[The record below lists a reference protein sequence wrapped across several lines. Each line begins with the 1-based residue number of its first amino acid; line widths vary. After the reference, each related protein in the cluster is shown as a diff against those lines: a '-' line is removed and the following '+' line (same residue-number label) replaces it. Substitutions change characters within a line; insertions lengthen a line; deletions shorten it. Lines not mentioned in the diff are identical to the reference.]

1 MIFCTQCGSEAK
13 DATRFCSKCG
23 SRLKAASPSQN
34 AKPSA
39 KSSNPPRKV
48 QKNIPPPVSQD
59 HSQKNKTLIARAI
72 VKGLTKS
79 LTLTALVLGPGIA
92 LLLAGFQVMGMIWL
106 FLGSF
111 WLMARTYRK
120 PWRLTVLSCFIPP
133 VVTVASYLVQLWLF
147 SGEAFS
153 LPAISVA
160 ILLGLL
166 FGWWRGRSHQIYW
179 EGNSLFAKRTYGYMV
194 TWVLAY
200 GLTQALAATAS
211 SVLLIRAGLV
221 TGAFTTAVL
230 MMVSVM
236 LLRQRK
242 ISMMPPMPHV
252 ATLILAGVFGL
263 ALMFPHST
271 WAASQGGRE
280 AANHELARAIDSG
293 NAVELYGAALATGL
307 NDQLGITNLRRK
319 QSKGSSPD
327 TESYAGF
334 IFSLGEFT
342 ARANGVDMEIF
353 ILTVTGQTF
362 RTKTMV
368 SMVAPTLLDEFHSWL
383 LTMSKENKDTLSRI
397 ISRKDYGEY
406 GLLINGPDKGNA
418 IALGLMVADGRV
430 VLVGYKAIGRTD
442 RVQMTKS
449 MAEATLNYL
458 DRKYTA
464 GPGTITIPADEATAA
479 TVATLVMLTSAGI
492 AVSLVQSIAAATGQ
506 VIQVVA
512 ETTANEVTTALDE
525 QGPGDERGKAPPGE
539 QVPPDRP
546 PPQGGPPLYDKEGV
560 AFERN
565 EQGQYWAPDANG
577 NWVWMDEGGAREASS
592 ALRGERL
599 TREAEQR
606 HHDSETDRMLKE
618 SREKI
623 HARNQ
628 QEEAEFLRRER
639 QQQQQEAAQQD
650 RRDRLVAQAEKMAK
664 REGGDLEKE
673 INQLVKDGSYAGLE
687 DLYRENLEKQITGGT
702 AVSASEQNW
711 EQALAVGENISR
723 GVVAASKGA
732 LMVAGGP
739 AGAAATGLAVGT
751 VSAAEQGTES
761 YVRGDSLGKVAA
773 KTAGGFLSGA
783 KDGMVSVYTNLP
795 GVGTGAKLMVG
806 AAADATETYVRT
818 GDGKQALIS
827 AGVSLVGDGAGA
839 KIDGFGNVV
848 GRELSRAA
856 VTVAAAE
863 TTNLAAGG
871 EFGDAYQTALIN
883 HLGGKIGSR
892 AGTHF
897 VNKAVGVEGP
907 DPLARTQVDHEQ
919 RVRDALEGTEAAKT
933 GIPLENQARVVQEL
947 EGSRHRAVVTDGMG
961 RPRLDADGNEVTTE
975 FVNTRKAL
983 EQLQDP
989 SSSRSA
995 KLGPEDLK
1003 QAIIDTRQQ
1012 KIYDPADRETI
1023 RRVTPTLEQ
1032 AGLLK
1037 PGDEVV
1043 MDSFSTPGEK
1053 PSLGADRDARLV
1065 IKRPNGKPVTDKQD
1079 GFDRIEIDRKHWEDI
1094 AHKEFFRHTTEIA
1107 RSGGQ
1112 EITPETQPEY
1122 FRRRAEM
1129 EFMKRPDTPAEIEA
1143 LQRRGFSQEQIAK
1156 LQQQGMTQDQI
1167 DAKAWAEAHNQLFT
1181 DRNHMEASADNA
1193 DQAFVKA
1200 ERGLK
1205 QVQVESN
1212 VMPVADGKA
1221 RLLDPEGFARMWA
1234 EKSRFYDHNPPEALA
1249 QSQKGITGLMRLRDG
1264 YRKQGLVPPPFTER
1278 TARAMEI
1285 VARAEVGA
1293 DATPET
1299 IARINRQMQDL
1310 GYKDLNDGLA
1320 KIAYQ
1325 NELLKWSSKSSV
1337 KELGT
1342 SDLTRISQSS
1352 PAPIEDGEKG
1362 EGG

>member
-1 MIFCTQCGSEAK
+1 MVSCT
-13 DATRFCSKCG
+13 KCG
-23 SRLKAASPSQN
+23 SDLKDTAKFCVKCGQPVTSVQKAAKAVKVKKNKPKAAPKL
-34 AKPSA
+34 AKA
-39 KSSNPPRKV
+39 AA
-48 QKNIPPPVSQD
+48 PPVQASTP
-59 HSQKNKTLIARAI
+59 KNKALIAKAI
-72 VKGLTKS
+72 AKGLTKS
-79 LTLTALVLGPGIA
+79 LTTSALVLGPGIA
-92 LLLAGFQVMGMIWL
+92 ILMAGFQAVGMIWL

-111 WLMARTYRK
+111 WLMARSYKK
-120 PWRLTVLSCFIPP
+120 PWRLTVLSCLIPP
-133 VVTVASYLVQLWLF
+133 VVTVMSYLVQLWLF

-153 LPAISVA
+153 LLAIGLAVVA
-160 ILLGLL
+160 GLL

-200 GLTQALAATAS
+200 GFTQALAATAS

-242 ISMMPPMPHV
+242 AIVMPPMQHV
-252 ATLILAGVFGL
+252 AALILAGVFGL
-263 ALMFPHST
+263 ALLLPQST
-271 WAASQGGRE
+271 WAASQDRRE
-280 AANHELARAIDSG
+280 VANRELEKAIDSG
-293 NAVELYGAALATGL
+293 NAADLYGAALATGL

-319 QSKGSSPD
+319 RSKGSSPD

-334 IFSLGEFT
+334 TFSLAEFT
-342 ARANGVDMEIF
+342 ARANGDKMEIF
-353 ILTVTGQTF
+353 ILTVTGQSF

-368 SMVAPTLLDEFHSWL
+368 SMMAPTLLDEFHSWL
-383 LTMSKENKDTLSRI
+383 LK
-397 ISRKDYGEY
+397 ISNEKGDEFAGTIARMNYGEY
-406 GLLINGPDKGNA
+406 GLLINGPDKKSS
-418 IALGLMVADGRV
+418 IALAVMVADGRV
-430 VLVGYKAIGRTD
+430 VMVGYEAVGRRD
-442 RVQMTKS
+442 RVQMTRS

-458 DRKYTA
+458 DRMYTA
-464 GPGTITIPADEATAA
+464 GPGTVTIPAGEATVA
-479 TVATLVMLTSAGI
+479 TAATLVMLTTAGI

-506 VIQVVA
+506 VVQVVA
-512 ETTANEVTTALDE
+512 ETTVNEVTSALDE
-525 QGPGDERGKAPPGE
+525 QGLGDMPPPGDGQEDAPPD
-539 QVPPDRP
+539 QP
-546 PPQGGPPLYDKEGV
+546 PPRRGPDLYDKEGETF
-560 AFERN
+560 ARN
-565 EQGQYWAPDANG
+565 EDGEYWAPNAKGD
-577 NWVWMDEGGAREASS
+577 WEWMGENKARESS
-592 ALRGERL
+592 AALRGERQD
-599 TREAEQR
+599 REAEQR
-606 HHDSETDRMLKE
+606 YHDRETDRMLKE

-623 HARNQ
+623 QAKNQ
-628 QEEAEFLRRER
+628 QEEDEYLRQKW
-639 QQQQQEAAQQD
+639 QQEQDEAAQED
-650 RRDRLVAQAEKMAK
+650 HRERLVAQAKKMGE

-673 INQLVKDGSYAGLE
+673 INQLVKDGGYGGLE
-687 DLYRENLEKQITGGT
+687 DLYREKLEQQVTSGET
-702 AVSASEQNW
+702 DSASEQTW
-711 EQALAVGENISR
+711 EKAMAVGEYASR
-723 GVVAASKGA
+723 GVTAAAKGA

-751 VSAAEQGTES
+751 VSAAEQGAES
-761 YVRGDSLGKVAA
+761 YVRGDSMGEVAA
-773 KTAGGFLSGA
+773 RTAGGFLSGA
-783 KDGMVSVYTNLP
+783 KDGMVSVYGNLP
-795 GVGTGAKLMVG
+795 GVGTSAKLLVG

-827 AGVSLVGDGAGA
+827 AGVSLAGDSMGY
-839 KIDGFGNVV
+839 KIDRFGNVV
-848 GRELSRAA
+848 GRELSRVA

-863 TTNLAAGG
+863 TTNYAAGG
-871 EFGDAYQTALIN
+871 EFGDAYQNALIN

-897 VNKAVGVEGP
+897 VNKAVGIAGP

-919 RVRDALEGTEAAKT
+919 RVRDALEGAEAAKT
-933 GIPLENQARVVQEL
+933 DIPLKNQAGIVQEL
-947 EGSRHRAVVTDGMG
+947 EGSRHRAVVTDDMG

-1003 QAIIDTRQQ
+1003 QAIIDTRQK
-1012 KIYDPADRETI
+1012 KIYDPADQETI

-1032 AGLLK
+1032 EGLLK
-1037 PGDEVV
+1037 PGDSIE
-1043 MDSFSTPGEK
+1043 MDSFSTPGKK

-1094 AHKEFFRHTTEIA
+1094 AHKEFFKHTTEIA
-1107 RSGGQ
+1107 KSGGQ

-1205 QVQVESN
+1205 QVQGVSN

-1221 RLLDPEGFARMWA
+1221 KLLDPEGFARMWK
-1234 EKSRFYDHNPPEALA
+1234 EKSHFYDQNPPEALA
-1249 QSQKGITGLMRLRDG
+1249 QSQKGIDGLMRLRDG
-1264 YRKQGLVPPPFTER
+1264 YRTQGLTPPPFTEQ

-1285 VARAEVGA
+1285 VARAKVGA
-1293 DATPET
+1293 DATPDT
-1299 IARINRQMQDL
+1299 IADLNRQMQGL

-1325 NELLKWSSKSSV
+1325 NELLKWST
-1337 KELGT
+1337 ELKGLST

-1352 PAPIEDGEKG
+1352 PAPFEDGEKG